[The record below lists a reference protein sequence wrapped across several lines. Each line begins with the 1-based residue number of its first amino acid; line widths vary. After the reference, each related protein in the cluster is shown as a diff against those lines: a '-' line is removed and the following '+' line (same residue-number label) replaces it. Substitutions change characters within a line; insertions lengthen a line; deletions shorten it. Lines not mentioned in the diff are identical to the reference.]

1 MTPRGTPAATD
12 ETRQQRARAVAH
24 LRQADAV
31 IARLIDA
38 HPDFDPRAWISE
50 LPEMDAFGALIFQII
65 GQQLSLAATRSILA
79 HLVELFDGL
88 LPTPAQL
95 LEADPEDLRRAGLSR
110 GKVQTLHAL
119 AERFDDGRLN
129 LAELQALPDEEVETR
144 LTEVPGVGSWTAHG
158 FLIIA
163 LGREDVVLPG
173 DLALRKAVMR
183 AYALDHIPSPDELLA
198 IADAWRPYR
207 TLATSYLFASAF
219 DG

>member
-31 IARLIDA
+31 IARLIDS
-38 HPDFDPRAWISE
+38 HPDFEPRAWLSE

-65 GQQLSLAATRSILA
+65 GQQLSLAATRSILG
-79 HLVELFDGL
+79 HLVELFDGR

-110 GKVQTLHAL
+110 RKVQTLHAL

-129 LAELQALPDEEVETR
+129 LAELQALPDEEIETR

-173 DLALRKAVMR
+173 DLALRKAVMH
-183 AYALDHIPSPDELLA
+183 AYALDHLPSPDELLA